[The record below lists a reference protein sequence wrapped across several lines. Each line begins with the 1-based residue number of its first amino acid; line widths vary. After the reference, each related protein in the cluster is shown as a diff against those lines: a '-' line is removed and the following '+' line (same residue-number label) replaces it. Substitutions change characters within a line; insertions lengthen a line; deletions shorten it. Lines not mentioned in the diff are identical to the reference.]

1 MIMFLKSKFTLTLI
15 YSDIYRTG
23 QHRAVDFD
31 HVPSL
36 VGIHFCNRLP
46 QLFLKTLQPSRH
58 LKPVENAF

>member
-31 HVPSL
+31 HVPYQ
-36 VGIHFCNRLP
+36 VGIHFCNRFP
-46 QLFLKTLQPSRH
+46 QLFSKMLQLSRH
-58 LKPVENAF
+58 LKPVEKAF